1 MENRIIT
8 AVFKGSKNTKVS
20 DVWQWDYGQVLR
32 IQGLDL
38 PTAVEVDFAVAGASE
53 SIARIGTTKDGV
65 TDVVIPDSL
74 IETGKNLVAYIY
86 LRDSASGNTEY
97 QIDMLVTKRA
107 KPEAYDRPEDKKLFG
122 QAIEAVNTAAD
133 RAEKAGQAATEAA
146 GQAAED
152 AQQTA
157 EDRKEVEKMVETVSD
172 ISEQV
177 KKVEQLSQQAQEA
190 ATKTEA
196 DAQQTAEDRVEVGK
210 MLENVKD
217 ISEQVKSV
225 EESVQKA
232 KESEQTA
239 AGHRTAVEEMK
250 NSVEQTASTFPQ
262 KVQEGV
268 QAIENAGASE
278 VQEITQAGTAQK
290 TAVEAAGTQAVE
302 SVENV
307 QQVATEA
314 VETAKTEAV
323 QAVQAEGAKQI
334 KEVQDKGA
342 EVLQSIPED
351 FATQMETKLD
361 KQQGIE
367 NKGKALVI
375 GEDGNVVPGE
385 VASGGGDGIAIINT
399 MSGESPLV
407 IPDSAERPLERLELG
422 GKTEQVQTTGK
433 NLIDQDAIIDGK
445 TINSS
450 NGEVVNNTQSCITD
464 FIHLKPETYTFSIDN
479 VLQDVQ
485 IMIILYNDNKT
496 FNKYLLSNKNQTSKI
511 IITENM
517 YARIAFNNVKSF
529 ILSRHVM
536 MEIGSN
542 KTDYEPYTGGKPA
555 PSPEYPQEIV
565 NSGKLNADTQ
575 KYEVSGKMLSK
586 NLLNLKNPSVKF
598 ERCTLQEDGSV
609 KSAITSNYYFC
620 SIYVDDPYVV
630 GNIKNGQTISFSIDK
645 GISNKT
651 ITISLHGDREG
662 SVNYQEKSS
671 ASGGNSVSIVPSGFK
686 KVSKIELRFNRSG
699 SLFTD
704 TETVVRD
711 FMICFGEPTVYVP
724 YAEQS
729 FTLTSDRP
737 ITKWDKLVEQGGQIG
752 WLYKSRI
759 AEIPKTGYALKNT
772 NENRCGVYFS
782 KSSIF
787 KDGVVTKGSPEKD
800 SNIFTHFKPG
810 NPYASNGNIAW
821 LYVAGG
827 NTDLRIKVDDETINT
842 VELFEQY
849 ISDKD
854 IQILYETESTEF
866 IPLPQSEQ
874 NAIRALKTYY
884 PTTVITADG
893 GELDPD
899 IEVTYTADTKNY
911 IDGKVSA
918 NVASIISQYQLNTAN
933 LLSLMPMET
942 QATMIEN
949 DTNNI
954 LGDME
959 VQKHE

>member
-1 MENRIIT
+1 MENKIVT
-8 AVFKGSKNTKVS
+8 AIFKDSTHTKVS
-20 DVWQWDYGQVLR
+20 DVWQWDYGQILR

-133 RAEKAGQAATEAA
+133 RAEKAGQTAQEAA
-146 GQAAED
+146 QKAGLDAE
-152 AQQTA
+152 QTA
-157 EDRKEVEKMVETVSD
+157 QDRAEVAKMVETVSD

-177 KKVEQLSQQAQEA
+177 KKVEQLSQQVQEA
-190 ATKTEA
+190 ATKTGQ

-210 MLENVKD
+210 MLETVRD
-217 ISEQVKSV
+217 VSEQVKSV
-225 EESVQKA
+225 EESVRKA
-232 KESEQTA
+232 KESEQAA

-351 FATQMETKLD
+351 FTTQMETKLN

-367 NKGKALVI
+367 NKGKVLVI

-385 VASGGGDGIAIINT
+385 VSSGGGDGIAIINT

-422 GKTEQVQTTGK
+422 GKTEQVQTSGK
-433 NLIDQDAIIDGK
+433 NLFDFSNLESGRINISTGALEEHNHTRRLADYID
-445 TINSS
+445 
-450 NGEVVNNTQSCITD
+450 ITD
-464 FIHLKPETYTFSIDN
+464 ITSYSIYLPGYNKANGAVYVIIYYYDKDKNYLSYKPCGDKIEKYENITPVENAVYIKVSLEQNTIDN
-479 VLQDVQ
+479 PQNIFKVQ
-485 IMIILYNDNKT
+485 LEKG
-496 FNKYLLSNKNQTSKI
+496 
-511 IITENM
+511 
-517 YARIAFNNVKSF
+517 AKS
-529 ILSRHVM
+529 
-536 MEIGSN
+536 
-542 KTDYEPYTGGKPA
+542 TAYEPYTGGKPS
-555 PSPEYPQEIV
+555 PSPEYPQEIKSV
-565 NSGKLNADTQ
+565 GKLNADTQ
-575 KYEVSGKMLSK
+575 KYEVSVKLTGK
-586 NLLNLKNPSVKF
+586 NLFDREKAKNNSSWIIKDNDGYAKFPIYVKQGNKITF
-598 ERCTLQEDGSV
+598 SYTEKLTTGKKFYLGISLSDAGSTVAWLYHDTTASLINNKYTIAATNDYIYLMCSKSDIQNFVDTIQTLQVEISP
-609 KSAITSNYYFC
+609 T
-620 SIYVDDPYVV
+620 
-630 GNIKNGQTISFSIDK
+630 QTD
-645 GISNKT
+645 
-651 ITISLHGDREG
+651 
-662 SVNYQEKSS
+662 
-671 ASGGNSVSIVPSGFK
+671 
-686 KVSKIELRFNRSG
+686 
-699 SLFTD
+699 
-704 TETVVRD
+704 
-711 FMICFGEPTVYVP
+711 YVP

-729 FTLTSDRP
+729 LTLTSDRP
-737 ITKWDKLVEQGGQIG
+737 ITKWDRLVEQGGQIG
-752 WLYKSRI
+752 WLYGTEKYVVTGQEEFITNKS
-759 AEIPKTGYALKNT
+759 YALEESVDFSFINSNQAGIRNATDNFCNKLTFVDAVWSKNDIGFGISGSEVHIRLSLDT
-772 NENRCGVYFS
+772 IGATKTDESEIIKNKFTEYLS
-782 KSSIF
+782 KKYS
-787 KDGVVTKGSPEKD
+787 DGEP
-800 SNIFTHFKPG
+800 
-810 NPYASNGNIAW
+810 
-821 LYVAGG
+821 
-827 NTDLRIKVDDETINT
+827 
-842 VELFEQY
+842 FEFWHKSKTQ
-849 ISDKD
+849 
-854 IQILYETESTEF
+854 EF
-866 IPLPQSEQ
+866 VPLPQSEQ

-884 PTTVITADG
+884 PTTVITVDG

-899 IEVTYTADTKNY
+899 IKVTYTADTKNY
-911 IDGKVSA
+911 IDNKVSA
-918 NVASIISQYQLNTAN
+918 KVASIIRQYRLNTAN

-954 LGDME
+954 LNNLE
-959 VQKHE
+959 SEEAHE

>member
-20 DVWQWDYGQVLR
+20 DVWQWDYGQTLR

-133 RAEKAGQAATEAA
+133 RAEKAGQTATEAA

-177 KKVEQLSQQAQEA
+177 KKVEQLSQQAQDA
-190 ATKTEA
+190 ADKTEA

-210 MLENVKD
+210 MLETVRD
-217 ISEQVKSV
+217 VSEQVKSV
-225 EESVQKA
+225 EESVRKA
-232 KESEQTA
+232 KESEQAA

-367 NKGKALVI
+367 NKGKVLVI
-375 GEDGNVVPGE
+375 GEDGNVVPEE

-407 IPDSAERPLERLELG
+407 IPDSAERVNKRLELG
-422 GKTEQVQTTGK
+422 GKTEQVQTTGAQLLK
-433 NLIDQDAIIDGK
+433 PKDGSYTVFGVSVDIANGEIKLSGTATSSGGRTIRLSEPFLLKAGTYSSEVDGK
-445 TINSS
+445 
-450 NGEVVNNTQSCITD
+450 
-464 FIHLKPETYTFSIDN
+464 ID
-479 VLQDVQ
+479 
-485 IMIILYNDNKT
+485 
-496 FNKYLLSNKNQTSKI
+496 
-511 IITENM
+511 
-517 YARIAFNNVKSF
+517 F
-529 ILSRHVM
+529 ILSKNSDNSYLVNLAVKNFNVNEDTEVYVGLNVM
-536 MEIGSN
+536 AQNTYNN
-542 KTDYEPYTGGKPA
+542 KYHIMLNSGNIALPYEPYAGGKPS
-555 PSPEYPQEIV
+555 PSPEYPQEIK
-565 NSGKLNADTQ
+565 NSGKWNEETR
-575 KYEVSGKMLSK
+575 KYEVDVKVTGK
-586 NLLNLKNPSVKF
+586 NLF
-598 ERCTLQEDGSV
+598 D
-609 KSAITSNYYFC
+609 I
-620 SIYVDDPYVV
+620 
-630 GNIKNGQTISFSIDK
+630 
-645 GISNKT
+645 
-651 ITISLHGDREG
+651 
-662 SVNYQEKSS
+662 EK
-671 ASGGNSVSIVPSGFK
+671 AEVSGGNLCTAKRENNIV
-686 KVSKIELRFNRSG
+686 KI
-699 SLFTD
+699 TAI
-704 TETVVRD
+704 ETVTSKRAYAIVSGGG
-711 FMICFGEPTVYVP
+711 ICLKSGKTYFLNGRKVGTSNMTPMFAFFKEKNNGELLKMGNFYTPNEDICIDIGIYLVGDAIRTGNTLEITDIIVCEGKDAAQYQP
-724 YAEQS
+724 YTEQS
-729 FTLTSDRP
+729 LTLTSDRP
-737 ITKWDKLVEQGGQIG
+737 ITKWDRLVEQGGQIG
-752 WLYKSRI
+752 WLYNSANETI
-759 AEIPKTGYALKNT
+759 DGKTGKWSIQPATKIFYRTDITFPIAVPFCSELL
-772 NENRCGVYFS
+772 GYDY
-782 KSSIF
+782 SSVGYK
-787 KDGVVTKGSPEKD
+787 KDTG
-800 SNIFTHFKPG
+800 I
-810 NPYASNGNIAW
+810 
-821 LYVAGG
+821 
-827 NTDLRIKVDDETINT
+827 TINILGILCIT
-842 VELFEQY
+842 LPEEVELTLDAYKQY
-849 ISDKD
+849 LADNPLHVLYKD
-854 IQILYETESTEF
+854 DSEEF
-866 IPLPQSEQ
+866 VPLPQSEQ

-899 IEVTYTADTKNY
+899 IKVTYTADTKNY

-918 NVASIISQYQLNTAN
+918 KVASILRQYQADTAN

-954 LGDME
+954 LNNLE
-959 VQKHE
+959 SEEAHE